1 MRWWWVGGLVLLGCW
16 KDNPGFL
23 GELLETSSSGAPASS
38 SGSGSSTDTSSTGTS
53 AAASETT
60 GPVQPGTS
68 SSTSSTSSMTS
79 TTAGTDTTSGPG
91 GSSTSGPLSEHER
104 CEMAAAAD
112 LVGSYPLTCGK
123 PYAAWSFGPS
133 VDMPTMSTMCG
144 VESTAIG
151 VIAKLEQA
159 MTESGAL
166 FNAPLLLGPRAGKP
180 GLIQGEFTGLDLSTF
195 DLPCLATRIDYAP
208 GTAWAQLEVQVIVY
222 DLELGQTLELFVP
235 PLPLPHD
242 MPVELALPF
251 MAEGTIDVALVVHR
265 KGMEGAEIPAL
276 LWESPRILDAG
287 P

>member
-1 MRWWWVGGLVLLGCW
+1 MRWWWAGGLVLLGCW

-68 SSTSSTSSMTS
+68 TSTTATTSMTS
-79 TTAGTDTTSGPG
+79 TTAGTDTTD

-112 LVGSYPLTCGK
+112 PVGSYPLTCGE

-144 VESTAIG
+144 VESTAVG
-151 VIAKLEQA
+151 VIATMGQA

-166 FNAPLLLGPRAGKP
+166 FNAPLLLGPRASKP

-208 GTAWAQLEVQVIVY
+208 GMAWAQLEVQVVVY
-222 DLELGQTLELFVP
+222 DHELGQTLELFVP
-235 PLPLPHD
+235 PVPLPHD

-265 KGMEGAEIPAL
+265 KGMEGGEIPAL

>member
-1 MRWWWVGGLVLLGCW
+1 MRWWWAGGLVLLGCW
-16 KDNPGFL
+16 KDNPGVL

-38 SGSGSSTDTSSTGTS
+38 SSGSSTDASSTGTS

-60 GPVQPGTS
+60 GPVQPDTS
-68 SSTSSTSSMTS
+68 TTSMTS
-79 TTAGTDTTSGPG
+79 TTSTTASTDTTNGPG

-112 LVGSYPLTCGK
+112 LVGIYPLTCGK
-123 PYAAWSFGPS
+123 PYATWSFGPS
-133 VDMPTMSTMCG
+133 VDMQTMSTMCG
-144 VESTAIG
+144 VESPEIG
-151 VIAKLEQA
+151 VIAKMGQA
-159 MTESGAL
+159 TTEAGAL
-166 FNAPLLLGPRAGKP
+166 FQAPLLLGPRAGKP
-180 GLIQGEFTGLDLSTF
+180 GLIQGVFTGLDLSTF

-265 KGMEGAEIPAL
+265 KGMEGMEIPAL